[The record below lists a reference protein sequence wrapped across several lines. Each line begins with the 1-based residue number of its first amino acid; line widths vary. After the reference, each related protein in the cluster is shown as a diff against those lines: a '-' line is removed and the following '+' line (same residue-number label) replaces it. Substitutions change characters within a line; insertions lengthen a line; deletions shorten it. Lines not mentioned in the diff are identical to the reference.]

1 MVTTSYMKRKTIYLY
16 MLVLFVNP
24 QIVFAQSNSEGFPHI
39 TDTPG
44 ELIVRLHSGASVAAL
59 AALNK
64 RLGAVSVSPVF
75 SPGTPAG
82 QHPRLKNIYLIRFPV
97 EWALEPLLQRYE
109 QHPAI
114 EAVELN
120 RLSQPCEGMVPNDPG
135 YREQWNL
142 RLINMPAAWRIEQG
156 DPQVTVAVV
165 DSGIATRHPEFRS
178 QLWQN
183 SGEIPENGV
192 DDDRNGYIDDINGWD
207 FSDAPTL
214 PGGGDSRVRDN
225 DPEDETGHGTHVSG
239 IIAAKVNNGL
249 GIAGIA
255 PECRL
260 MPLRAGFKFGGG
272 EYLQNDD
279 LAAAIVYAADNGA
292 HVINMSW
299 GDTVNAFTI
308 EASLAYAY
316 ARGCVL
322 VGAAGNSGS
331 LGSYYP
337 AGLKTVISVAGLG
350 QQKQLY
356 SDSNFGATID
366 IAAPGEEIPSTAING
381 GYQNRSGT
389 SMAAAHVSG
398 VAGLVIAANPNDSNT
413 KVQQTL
419 IATAESLFINS
430 LVGAGALDA
439 YAVLSTSTMLVAQI
453 DVHPISQQVGENH
466 KSHNIEIFGS
476 AGGSGFSEYWLE
488 YGVSEVPNLWLPLGP
503 VQTKPKFNICLHKW
517 DTSDLAED
525 RYTLRLSVK
534 AESGEIKRD
543 RMVVDVRHT
552 APVISRHELQTWL
565 VGDRIDP
572 VIMWETDE
580 VSIGEIEIFDITG
593 NISRA
598 ARSDSENL
606 LHIVNVSDLSI
617 LPGRY
622 MYRLSAG
629 NRAGLLR
636 IDDNNSAL
644 YPLEIQNTYL
654 QPLPLLQAA
663 SAEQGLQAVIAPI
676 DMNGN
681 GKLEIIATEMDTGS
695 AKIFE
700 IQDNGRF
707 EVLFS
712 FAESLWPRAISDT
725 DGDGRIEIL
734 CNALDVVFLL
744 EQPTQGQF
752 PTERIW
758 EAQGNWSKT
767 IIDADAD
774 GIDEIIA
781 RDDAT
786 DSIYVYE
793 ANGDNNHHRTATLE
807 NPTLGNNGLSAN
819 FATGDF
825 DGDGRIEILAG
836 DNDGELFSY
845 EATGDNTY
853 RQTWVHALP
862 EGTPQLFAAGDM
874 DGDSKAEFAICA
886 QTGTAIGT
894 TPLDIRY
901 YHWVLTIFTSEGNDA
916 YRAIWTQRIQDVR
929 DGGNGMVIAD
939 INNDG
944 RNELCL
950 ATAPNFYVI
959 QYDSGGYYPLW
970 HHPATNTSNPIVADI
985 NGDGMNAL
993 LFNSNNALAVF
1004 KASAVF
1010 SSQPNSSLSTPWGIT
1025 AKLVGES
1032 SVLLSWQTSENAV
1045 THTLYRG
1052 ERRDSLQPIRE
1063 GVRGTTFT
1071 DSGLTIGKT
1080 YWYAV
1085 IAEDANG
1092 RRSRGS
1098 TLVSVTPTS
1107 PPRLHAADYSP
1118 PNQLLLQFDTPMGLS
1133 ATHAG
1138 RYRLYKPAGTGSHSG
1153 SHVPTS
1159 AILDKSGHRVVL
1171 TFLPAVFRTGNRY
1184 QIEALQLSDMYGAAL
1199 ADDARTLTVLLP
1211 APTLS
1216 ETIVYPNPAECT
1228 EVTFDKLPIGTSI
1241 HIYDVAGNCIAS
1253 FEKTEQERDRKV
1265 WDLSGIS
1272 SGIYVYVLESE
1283 ADRRIGKLSVIR

>member
-1 MVTTSYMKRKTIYLY
+1 MKRNFIYLY
-16 MLVLFVNP
+16 ILVLFVNT
-24 QIVFAQSNSEGFPHI
+24 QIVFAQSTSEGFAHI
-39 TDTPG
+39 TNTPG
-44 ELIVRLHSGASVAAL
+44 ELIVRLHSDTSVAAL
-59 AALNK
+59 DTLSK

-75 SPGTPAG
+75 SPATLAG
-82 QHPRLKNIYLIRFPV
+82 QHPGLKNIYLIRFPIQ
-97 EWALEPLLQRYE
+97 WALEPLLQRYE

-135 YREQWNL
+135 YSEQWNL
-142 RLINMPAAWRIEQG
+142 GLINMAEAWRIEQG

-165 DSGIATRHPEFRS
+165 DSGIATRHPEFRT

-183 SGEIPENGV
+183 SGEIPENGI

-214 PGGGDSRVRDN
+214 PGGGDSTVRDN
-225 DPEDETGHGTHVSG
+225 KPEDESGHGTHVSG
-239 IIAAKVNNGL
+239 IIAAQINNGL

-272 EYLQNDD
+272 EYFQNDD
-279 LAAAIVYAADNGA
+279 LAVAIVYAADNGA
-292 HVINMSW
+292 QVINMSW
-299 GDTVNAFTI
+299 GDTVNAFII
-308 EASLAYAY
+308 EASLEYAY

-322 VGAAGNSGS
+322 VGAAGNLGS

-337 AGLKTVISVAGLG
+337 AGLKTVISVAGLDQG
-350 QQKQLY
+350 KQLY

-366 IAAPGEEIPSTAING
+366 IAAPGEKIPSTDIGG

-398 VAGLVIAANPNDSNT
+398 IAGLVIAANPNYSNT
-413 KVQQTL
+413 EVQQTL

-430 LVGAGALDA
+430 LVGAGSLDA
-439 YAVLSTSTMLVAQI
+439 YAVLTASTAVIAQI
-453 DVHPISQQVGENH
+453 DAHQISQQVEGNNN
-466 KSHNIEIFGS
+466 SHNIEIFGS
-476 AGGSGFSEYWLE
+476 AGGSGFIEYWLE

-503 VQTKPKFNICLHKW
+503 VQTKPKFNVCLHKW
-517 DTSDLAED
+517 DTSDLAEN

-534 AESGEIKRD
+534 TESGEIKRD
-543 RMVVDVRHT
+543 RVVVDVNHT
-552 APVISRHELQTWL
+552 APVISRHESRTWL
-565 VGDRIDP
+565 AGDSVDSI
-572 VIMWETDE
+572 VMWQTDE
-580 VSIGEIEIFDITG
+580 VSMGEIEIFDITG
-593 NISRA
+593 NIIRA

-606 LHIVNVSDLSI
+606 LHIVNVSDLGI
-617 LPGRY
+617 PPGRY
-622 MYRLSAG
+622 MYRLSVG

-636 IDDNNSAL
+636 FDDNDNAL
-644 YPLEIQNTYL
+644 YQIEMQDTYL
-654 QPLPLLQAA
+654 QPLPLSQVA
-663 SAEQGLQAVIAPI
+663 SAEQGLHAVVSPV

-681 GKLEIIATEMDTGS
+681 GKLEIIATEMDTGT

-734 CNALDVVFLL
+734 CHALDVIFLL
-744 EQPTQGQF
+744 EQPTHGQF

-758 EAQGNWSKT
+758 EVQGNWSKT
-767 IIDADAD
+767 ITDADAD

-793 ANGDNNHHRTATLE
+793 ATADNNHHRTAILE
-807 NPTLGNNGLSAN
+807 NPTLGNNRLSAN
-819 FATGDF
+819 FVTGDF

-836 DNDGELFSY
+836 DSDSELFLY
-845 EATGDNTY
+845 EAIGDNTY
-853 RQTWVHALP
+853 RQTWVYTLP
-862 EGTPQLFAAGDM
+862 EGDPQLFAAGDM
-874 DGDSKAEFAICA
+874 DGDGKAEFAICA
-886 QTGTAIGT
+886 QIGT

-916 YRAIWTQRIQDVR
+916 YRAVWTQRIQDVR
-929 DGGNGMVIAD
+929 DGGNGMIIAD

-950 ATAPNFYVI
+950 ATAPNFYII
-959 QYDSGGYYPLW
+959 QYDSGGYHSLW
-970 HHPATNTSNPIVADI
+970 HHPATNTSNPIVANI

-1004 KASAVF
+1004 KASAF
-1010 SSQPNSSLSTPWGIT
+1010 SSSQPKSFLSTPWGIT
-1025 AKLVGES
+1025 AKLIAES
-1032 SVLLSWQTSENAV
+1032 SVLLSWQTSEKSV
-1045 THTLYRG
+1045 THTVYRG

-1063 GVRGTTFT
+1063 GIGETEFT
-1071 DSGLTIGKT
+1071 DGGLTMGKT

-1085 IAEDANG
+1085 MSQDANG

-1098 TLVSVTPTS
+1098 TLVSITPTRR
-1107 PPRLHAADYSP
+1107 PRLHAADYSP
-1118 PNQLLLQFDTPMGLS
+1118 PNQLLLQFDKPMGLS

-1138 RYRLYKPAGTGSHSG
+1138 RYRLYKQEGTDSHSG
-1153 SHVPTS
+1153 SHTPTS

-1171 TFLPAVFRTGNRY
+1171 TFPPAVFRIGNRY
-1184 QIEALQLSDMYGAAL
+1184 QIEALQLSDVYGAAL
-1199 ADDARTLTVLLP
+1199 ADDAKTLTILLP
-1211 APTLS
+1211 APTLT
-1216 ETIVYPNPAECT
+1216 ETIVYPNPAECN

-1241 HIYDVAGNCIAS
+1241 HIYDVAGNCVVS
-1253 FEKTEQERDRKV
+1253 FERTEREGARKV
-1265 WDLSGIS
+1265 WDISGIS
-1272 SGIYVYVLESE
+1272 NGIYVYVLESE
-1283 ADRRIGKLSVIR
+1283 TDRQIGKLSVIR

>member
-1 MVTTSYMKRKTIYLY
+1 MQRNFIYLY
-16 MLVLFVNP
+16 ILVLSVNT

-39 TDTPG
+39 RNTPG
-44 ELIVRLHSGASVAAL
+44 ELIVRLHSDASVASL
-59 AALNK
+59 DTLSQ
-64 RLGAVSVSPVF
+64 RFGAVSVSPVF
-75 SPGTPAG
+75 SPATPAG
-82 QHPRLKNIYLIRFPV
+82 QHPRLKNIYLIRFPIQ
-97 EWALEPLLQRYE
+97 WGLEPLLRRYE

-114 EAVELN
+114 EAVEFN
-120 RLSQPCEGMVPNDPG
+120 RLSQFCAGTVPNDPG
-135 YREQWNL
+135 YSEQWNL
-142 RLINMPAAWRIEQG
+142 RLINMPEAWRITQG

-214 PGGGDSRVRDN
+214 PGGGDWTVRDN
-225 DPEDETGHGTHVSG
+225 EPEDETGHGTHVSG

-279 LAAAIVYAADNGA
+279 LAVAIVYAADNGA
-292 HVINMSW
+292 QVINMSW
-299 GDTVNAFTI
+299 GDTVNAFII
-308 EASLAYAY
+308 EASLEYAY

-350 QQKQLY
+350 QEKQLY
-356 SDSNFGATID
+356 SDSNFGAAID
-366 IAAPGEEIPSTAING
+366 IAAPGEEIPSTDIDG

-398 VAGLVIAANPNDSNT
+398 VAGLLIAANPNYSNT
-413 KVQQTL
+413 EVQRTL
-419 IATAESLFINS
+419 IATAEPLFINS

-439 YAVLSTSTMLVAQI
+439 YAVLTASTTLIAQLDAHQI
-453 DVHPISQQVGENH
+453 APQVEGIS
-466 KSHNIEIFGS
+466 NIEIFGS
-476 AGGSGFSEYWLE
+476 AGGSGFIEYWLE
-488 YGVSEVPNLWLPLGP
+488 YGVGEVPDLWLPLGS
-503 VQTKPKFNICLHKW
+503 VQTKSKFNACLHKW
-517 DTSDLAED
+517 DTSDLAEN

-534 AESGEIKRD
+534 TESGEIKRD
-543 RMVVDVRHT
+543 RIVVDVSHT
-552 APVISRHELQTWL
+552 APLISRHELQRWL
-565 VGDRIDP
+565 AGDSIDP
-572 VIMWETDE
+572 VVMWQTDE
-580 VSIGEIEIFDITG
+580 VSIGAIEIFDAGG

-598 ARSDSENL
+598 VRSDSENL
-606 LHIVNVSDLSI
+606 LHIVNMSDLGVP
-617 LPGRY
+617 PGRY
-622 MYRLSAG
+622 MYRLLVE

-636 IDDNNSAL
+636 IDDNNGAL
-644 YPLEIQNTYL
+644 YQIEMQNARI
-654 QPLPLLQAA
+654 QPLPFFPVA
-663 SAEQGLQAVIAPI
+663 SAEHSLHAVVSPV

-707 EVLFS
+707 EAIFS
-712 FAESLWPRAISDT
+712 FPESLWPRAISDT

-734 CNALDVVFLL
+734 CNALDVIFLL
-744 EQPTQGQF
+744 EQPTQGEL

-774 GIDEIIA
+774 GTDEIIA

-793 ANGDNNHHRTATLE
+793 ANGDNNHHRTAILE

-819 FATGDF
+819 FVTGDF
-825 DGDGRIEILAG
+825 DGDGRMEILAG
-836 DNDGELFSY
+836 DNDSELFLY
-845 EATGDNTY
+845 EATGDNIY
-853 RQTWVHALP
+853 KQTWIHALP

-874 DGDSKAEFAICA
+874 DGDGKAEFAICA
-886 QTGTAIGT
+886 QAGTAIGT

-916 YRAIWTQRIQDVR
+916 YRAVWTQRIHDVR

-939 INNDG
+939 VNNDG
-944 RNELCL
+944 QNELCL
-950 ATAPNFYVI
+950 ATSPNFYVI
-959 QYDSGGYYPLW
+959 QHDGGRYHPLW
-970 HHPATNTSNPIVADI
+970 HQPATNTSNPIVTDI
-985 NGDGMNAL
+985 NGDGVNAL
-993 LFNSNNALAVF
+993 LFNSNNALAGF
-1004 KASAVF
+1004 KVSAF
-1010 SSQPNSSLSTPWGIT
+1010 SSSQLDSFLSTPWGIT
-1025 AKLVGES
+1025 AKPIDES
-1032 SVLLSWQTSENAV
+1032 SVLISWQTSEKSV
-1045 THTLYRG
+1045 THILYRG
-1052 ERRDSLQPIRE
+1052 ERRDSLQQISER
-1063 GVRGTTFT
+1063 VQGTEFT
-1071 DSGLTIGKT
+1071 DSGLTMGKT
-1080 YWYAV
+1080 YWYALMSQ
-1085 IAEDANG
+1085 DSNG

-1098 TLVSVTPTS
+1098 TLVSVTPTRR
-1107 PPRLHAADYSP
+1107 PRLRAADYSP
-1118 PNQLLLQFDTPMGLS
+1118 PNQLLLQFDKPMGLS

-1138 RYRLYKPAGTGSHSG
+1138 RYRLYKQEGTDSHSG
-1153 SHVPTS
+1153 SHAPTS
-1159 AILDKSGHRVVL
+1159 AILDKAGHRVVL
-1171 TFLPAVFRTGNRY
+1171 TFPPAVFRTGNRY
-1184 QIEALQLSDMYGAAL
+1184 RIEALQLSDMYGAAL
-1199 ADDARTLTVLLP
+1199 ADDASTLPVLLP
-1211 APTLS
+1211 APTLT
-1216 ETIVYPNPAECT
+1216 ETIVYPNPAECN

-1253 FEKTEQERDRKV
+1253 FERTERERDRKV

-1283 ADRRIGKLSVIR
+1283 TDRRIGKLSVIR